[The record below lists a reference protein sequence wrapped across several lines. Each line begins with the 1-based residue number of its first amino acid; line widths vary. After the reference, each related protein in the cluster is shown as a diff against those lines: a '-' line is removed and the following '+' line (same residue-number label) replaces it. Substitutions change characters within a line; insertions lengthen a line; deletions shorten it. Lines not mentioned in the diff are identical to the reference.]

1 MSDGTGAAGPAVEG
15 TSLRDRLLRAVDIEP
30 ELTDE
35 MPDEM
40 WAALR
45 DDRDATVEA
54 LRIVVRQTK
63 AAIRARI
70 EELLGEHAMSGS
82 VRNENRH
89 VHEDLVE
96 KHWVCSRC
104 ASGNPEGVGR
114 RFRFPYE
121 PCPTCGDPGVG
132 MVLVPKENHGGSQ

>member
-70 EELLGEHAMSGS
+70 EELLG
-82 VRNENRH
+82 N
-89 VHEDLVE
+89 
-96 KHWVCSRC
+96 
-104 ASGNPEGVGR
+104 
-114 RFRFPYE
+114 
-121 PCPTCGDPGVG
+121 T
-132 MVLVPKENHGGSQ
+132 Q